1 MLNVVSACPLGVV
14 LGMRYPEQRADLER
28 SFRVLRSLPADIWV
42 TSRARPWGRY
52 RKFVASARAK
62 NPVDPFIDP
71 EGYRAYIDTAES
83 EFRQR
88 GRALAVTRVPC
99 ANLGTLERDD
109 GQYRP
114 GTSNAVVEAVGVE
127 TVVSP
132 RFRGC
137 LPPSITRYCDRRV
150 VMALRIDVVPEKSD
164 RKGTTGPYQQG
175 RWDVIRIATAAVMV
189 TWMAATGAPLAGQDL
204 QINTT
209 EPAAIRVSVETLSRH
224 VLQFAGLRVQVAD
237 AVVDRVVSPRAFLL
251 VGQRD
256 VAGLG
261 GRERVGVVLASG
273 TAVVVKK
280 MPVIVTGAAGT
291 FVGAQVFGI
300 LTRSEALTEEE
311 RDGLSRYPLVL
322 ALSVETP
329 GDINLIRE
337 APTTPTTAK

>member
-1 MLNVVSACPLGVV
+1 M
-14 LGMRYPEQRADLER
+14 
-28 SFRVLRSLPADIWV
+28 
-42 TSRARPWGRY
+42 
-52 RKFVASARAK
+52 
-62 NPVDPFIDP
+62 
-71 EGYRAYIDTAES
+71 
-83 EFRQR
+83 
-88 GRALAVTRVPC
+88 
-99 ANLGTLERDD
+99 
-109 GQYRP
+109 
-114 GTSNAVVEAVGVE
+114 
-127 TVVSP
+127 
-132 RFRGC
+132 
-137 LPPSITRYCDRRV
+137 
-150 VMALRIDVVPEKSD
+150 
-164 RKGTTGPYQQG
+164 
-175 RWDVIRIATAAVMV
+175 IRIATAAVIV